1 LSSSNSVE
9 FGEDLH
15 AGLAV
20 HFGVHALGEQ
30 SRGVTLGVTGCSLH
44 HVAELDD
51 HLAVIAIG
59 RSRIGGEQES
69 GGGNGAEK

>member
-1 LSSSNSVE
+1 VSSWE
-9 FGEDLH
+9 HFH

-20 HFGVHALGEQ
+20 HFGVDAFGEQ
-30 SRGVTLGVTGCSLH
+30 SRGVTLGVTGCSH